1 MGSRVLLI
9 TLLQPLRVL
18 SSDAANHINIHKKR
32 VWLKKEYL
40 WGTITHRRH
49 AGDVVNGKAGATP
62 CLECNSRVTAAGAES
77 VGPTASSLC
86 VCKGH
91 DVVVFVFFKKV
102 GQP

>member
-1 MGSRVLLI
+1 M
-9 TLLQPLRVL
+9 
-18 SSDAANHINIHKKR
+18 
-32 VWLKKEYL
+32 WLKKDYL

-62 CLECNSRVTAAGAES
+62 CLERNSRVAAAGAES

-91 DVVVFVFFKKV
+91 DVVVFVFFKKSWPTLKNWIDLNSKLFMKKTHSHGIV
-102 GQP
+102 YHNPTVT